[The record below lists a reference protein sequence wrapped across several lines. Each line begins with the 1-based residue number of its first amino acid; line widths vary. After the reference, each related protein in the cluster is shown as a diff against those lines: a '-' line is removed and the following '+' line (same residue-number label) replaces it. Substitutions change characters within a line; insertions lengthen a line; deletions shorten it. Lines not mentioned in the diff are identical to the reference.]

1 MRATLKEEIEELRGL
16 KTTLEVEC
24 RDAVLKGE
32 IVTTANYLVIME
44 SFDRL
49 IADYMVASED

>member
-1 MRATLKEEIEELRGL
+1 MRATLKEEIQELREF

-32 IVTTANYLVIME
+32 IVVTANYLMMME

-49 IADYMVASED
+49 IADYMVANSD